1 METDNG
7 VSDIP
12 LHMLVIA
19 LGAQSSA
26 WLVKCAA
33 GYYDYE
39 GGRCVTGEECV
50 ETYHRRVRGSECVEA
65 EEDRDESNDVND
77 S

>member
-1 METDNG
+1 
-7 VSDIP
+7 
-12 LHMLVIA
+12 MLVIA

-39 GGRCVTGEECV
+39 GWRCVTGEECV
-50 ETYHRRVRGSECVEA
+50 ATYHRRVRGFECVE
-65 EEDRDESNDVND
+65 EDTDESSTND
-77 S
+77 SQYRNDDHLSVL